1 MKKIFL
7 LVPVFSLVMIIGCSE
22 KSDNVAAYS
31 GDEIRIKANIGAVT
45 RAQIVAPLEN
55 NLSVKFARV
64 DGDFEDYS
72 EGETLTGTVAKS
84 DYELTFAGENNKYP
98 AAKGTVNLIG
108 WYPADGAFDVSGKVT
123 HTIDGSTDVM
133 FTNLVRGSS
142 DEQITSITFNH
153 ALSYATIKASFE
165 IDAAEEWEDITSVTL
180 EGITGN
186 YDFTLPTLVD
196 ALVTTI
202 EPNDTPEIGN
212 VVFDSF
218 DPITTTPNVVGNA
231 LFVPCA
237 SLKITVA
244 SASKSGSVV
253 VAGHFAASTS
263 YVITIK
269 IDKEVLIPI
278 VITNA
283 SSPIG
288 EWLDDGGNPFIVD
301 GGTLN
306 PDVD

>member
-7 LVPVFSLVMIIGCSE
+7 LVSVFSLVMITGCSE

-45 RAQIVAPLEN
+45 RAQILELDDD
-55 NLSVKFARV
+55 LSVEFARV
-64 DGDFEDYS
+64 DGEFENYS
-72 EGETLTGTVAKS
+72 EGETLTGTVAKLNN
-84 DYELTFAGENNKYP
+84 ELTFTGENNKYP

-108 WYPADGAFDVSGKVT
+108 WYPRIASEEAFDKAAGKVT
-123 HTIDGSTDVM
+123 LNVDGETDVM
-133 FTNLVRGSS
+133 FTNLVHGSS
-142 DEQITSITFNH
+142 DERITSITFNH
-153 ALSYATIKASFE
+153 VLSYATIKASFE
-165 IDAAEEWEDITSVTL
+165 TGAAAEWGTITSVTL
-180 EGITGN
+180 EDITGD
-186 YDFTLPTLVD
+186 YEFTLPTEGSTPINPGVLINGPAEDLVLTP
-196 ALVTTI
+196 ANTI
-202 EPNDTPEIGN
+202 TEEEA
-212 VVFDSF
+212 V
-218 DPITTTPNVVGNA
+218 VVGEA
-231 LFVPCA
+231 LFVPST

-253 VAGHFAASTS
+253 VSKSFIASTS
-263 YVITIK
+263 YAITIK

-288 EWLDDGGNPFIVD
+288 VWTSGGEVN